1 MKKNDMSI
9 FDYIISIL
17 LDNSEIFTKQIVS
30 YGKDQDLPLNT
41 RIVIIQSDFFDEGV
55 YCTERSLPQTPFCL
69 LPDSNI
75 PFLFGV
81 SKIEHK
87 CFNNGQNIVVLYA
100 DLVASTYYLLS
111 RYEEIIK
118 TECRDQFGR
127 FLAKDSIVFQQGYGL
142 RPLVDEWGRYLRNLL
157 RENDIIIPEE
167 RKGFRKIY
175 LTHDVDYPF
184 LLSSRIALFKQI
196 IKKILNY
203 KVLFP
208 HPLKTWIDFTDDSYY
223 TFPKLIKY
231 DSEVINTIGSDIVES
246 IYFLIAAGNYKTK
259 EYCNIRLKK
268 YQKLLQELKNANA
281 LLGLHVSYEAG
292 QNPNLIKKEM
302 KRLKKYCEGSTT
314 KSRHHYLRWTE
325 PEHIDEMEAAGI
337 TEDYT
342 LGYPDQ
348 VGFRVG
354 TCRPYNFIN
363 PRTRRVTNVQI
374 HPLEIMECTLA
385 DKDYMNM
392 SYEEALKKCKEMID
406 IVYDQNGEL
415 DLLWH
420 NTSFNEQRYHEKL
433 YKNVMNYLKQK
444 GSI

>member
-1 MKKNDMSI
+1 MDVQQ
-9 FDYIISIL
+9 YIISFL
-17 LDNSEIFTKQIVS
+17 LGNTFPLHKNIIFYGSINDVPKDTRVVIV
-30 YGKDQDLPLNT
+30 
-41 RIVIIQSDFFDEGV
+41 QSNFFDDDI
-55 YCTERSLPQTPFCL
+55 YCTKATIPVIPFEL
-69 LPDSNI
+69 LPNSDI
-75 PFLFGV
+75 PFLFGE
-81 SKIEHK
+81 SRIERITNTFGDK
-87 CFNNGQNIVVLYA
+87 VIVIYA
-100 DLVASTYYLLS
+100 DLVASTYFMLS
-111 RYEEIIK
+111 RYEEIVK
-118 TECRDQFGR
+118 QNCRDQFGR
-127 FLAKDSIVFQQGYGL
+127 FLAKDSVVFQQGYGM